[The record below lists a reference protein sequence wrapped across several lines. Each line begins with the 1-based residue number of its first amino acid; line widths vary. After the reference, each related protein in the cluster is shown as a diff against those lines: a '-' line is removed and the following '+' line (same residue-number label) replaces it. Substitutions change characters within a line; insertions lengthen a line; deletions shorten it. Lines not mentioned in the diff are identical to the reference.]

1 MATQTTNLK
10 LIKPSYTDAADITI
24 FSGNMDILDEEVNK
38 RSKEGH
44 KHKMSDI
51 EGLSL
56 KAKNVTIE
64 DATGIFASDNVEGA
78 LSELFQNVSNG
89 KSSIAKAIT
98 DKGVPASASDNFNTL
113 ANKISQI
120 ISELLDIPFPSFNVG
135 IGSVS
140 ATFNTLDSTFK
151 EFRIQGQSWQTSNIF
166 SNLVG
171 NTNYIFEAK
180 YGGNRVSKLSLLTPK
195 ANQAKP
201 KPPTANNIK
210 ADSITITAA
219 SGCKILFNGSEFDSP
234 HTFTN
239 LNNGTIY
246 EFYSFV
252 PSTNTLNKSPN
263 SDALRVQTLDELT
276 LFNNGSGPLSRNEMW
291 KIKSSTA
298 WRSWDITN
306 TISLS
311 AGYYADYRLPK
322 ARLGTSI
329 GIDLSK
335 YNTLV
340 YKVSSLVAEEP
351 GPNVAGY
358 VEVWEDGTDNIIRS
372 TRLDKAGIYKFDVS
386 DLTYVTIV
394 LGVHSQPMARATIEV
409 SEIYLT
415 N

>member
-44 KHKMSDI
+44 KHQMSDI

-78 LSELFQNVSNG
+78 LSELFTNVSNG
-89 KSSIAKAIT
+89 KSSIAQAIT
-98 DKGVPASASDNFNTL
+98 AKGVPASASDDFSTL

-120 ISELLDIPFPSFNVG
+120 ISELLNIPFPSFNVG

-140 ATFNTLDSTFK
+140 ATFDTLDSTFK
-151 EFRIQGQSWQTSNIF
+151 EFRIQGQAWQTSNIF
-166 SNLVG
+166 NNLIG
-171 NTNYIFEAK
+171 NTNYVFEAK

-201 KPPTANNIK
+201 IAPTASDIK
-210 ADSITITAA
+210 IDSITVTAP

-239 LNNGTIY
+239 LNYGTIY

-252 PSTNTLNKSPN
+252 PPTNTLNKSPN
-263 SDALRVQTLDELT
+263 SDALRVQTLDVTRLFDGVNASLPLGSFSDFNHTAADYGQKTFSVGSTIKMELK
-276 LFNNGSGPLSRNEMW
+276 NGTGTHGRFKVESRNFIPGLSEGH
-291 KIKSSTA
+291 KKLIVNVSNAYRKSSVDAVKVKFGEYGTQV
-298 WRSWDITN
+298 DISKVGKYEININSSTGYIIFDIEASQH
-306 TISLS
+306 ISIEIS
-311 AGYYADYRLPK
+311 D
-322 ARLGTSI
+322 
-329 GIDLSK
+329 
-335 YNTLV
+335 
-340 YKVSSLVAEEP
+340 
-351 GPNVAGY
+351 
-358 VEVWEDGTDNIIRS
+358 
-372 TRLDKAGIYKFDVS
+372 IYM
-386 DLTYVTIV
+386 I
-394 LGVHSQPMARATIEV
+394 
-409 SEIYLT
+409 
-415 N
+415 

>member
-1 MATQTTNLK
+1 MPAITPNIK
-10 LIKPSYTDAADITI
+10 LTKMGYGDSADISYI
-24 FSGNMDILDEEVNK
+24 NGNMDIIDEEIIKKAPKDHN
-38 RSKEGH
+38 
-44 KHKMSDI
+44 HKMEDI

-56 KAKNVTIE
+56 KAENVTIK
-64 DATGIFASDNVEGA
+64 DTQNLFKATNVEGA
-78 LSELFQNVSNG
+78 LGELFTNVDNG
-89 KSSIAKAIT
+89 KTSISKAIT
-98 DKGVPASASDNFNTL
+98 DKGVPASASDDFPTL

-135 IGSVS
+135 IGSIS

-166 SNLVG
+166 NNLTG

-201 KPPTANNIK
+201 KAPTASNIK
-210 ADSITITAA
+210 ADSITITAP
-219 SGCKILFNGSEFDSP
+219 SGCKVLFNGSEFDSP

-246 EFYSFV
+246 EFYSFI

-276 LFNNGSGPLSRNEMW
+276 LFNNGSGPLSRREMW
-291 KIKSSTA
+291 EIKSSNG
-298 WRSWDITN
+298 WRGWDITN

-311 AGYYADYRLPK
+311 TGYYADYRLPK

-340 YKVSSLVAEEP
+340 YKVSSLDFGDP
-351 GPNVAGY
+351 GSNDIGY
-358 VEVWEDGTDNIIRS
+358 VEVWEDGTSNVIRS
-372 TRLDKAGIYKFDVS
+372 ARVDKPGIYKFDVS
-386 DLTYVTIV
+386 NLAYATIV
-394 LGVHSQPMARATIEV
+394 LGIHSDPMSEATIEV

>member
-10 LIKPSYTDAADITI
+10 LTKPSYADAADITV
-24 FSGNMDILDEEVNK
+24 FSGNMDILDDEVNK
-38 RSKEGH
+38 RSKVGH
-44 KHKMSDI
+44 KHSMSDI

-56 KAKNVTIE
+56 NAKSVTIE
-64 DATGIFASDNVEGA
+64 DALGIFASNNVEGA
-78 LSELFQNVSNG
+78 LSELFQNVSSG
-89 KSSIAKAIT
+89 KSSIAQAIT
-98 DKGVPASASDNFNTL
+98 AKGVPASENDNFNTL

-140 ATFNTLDSTFK
+140 AIFNNLDNTFK
-151 EFRIQGQSWQTSNIF
+151 EFRIQGQSWQSSNIF
-166 SNLVG
+166 NNLVG
-171 NTNYIFEAK
+171 NTNYVFEAK
-180 YGGNRVSKLSLLTPK
+180 YGVNRVSKLSLLTPK
-195 ANQAKP
+195 ANQSKP
-201 KPPTANNIK
+201 KAPTASNIK
-210 ADSITITAA
+210 ADSITITAP

-234 HTFTN
+234 HTFNN

-246 EFYSFV
+246 EFYSFI

-276 LFNNGSGPLSRNEMW
+276 LFNNGSGPLSRREMW
-291 KIKSSTA
+291 EIKSSNG

-311 AGYYADYRLPK
+311 TGYYADYRLPK

-335 YNTLV
+335 YKTLV
-340 YKVSSLVAEEP
+340 YKVSSLDFGDP
-351 GPNVAGY
+351 GSNDIGY
-358 VEVWEDGTDNIIRS
+358 VEVWEDGTSNVIRS
-372 TRLDKAGIYKFDVS
+372 TRVDKPGIYKFDVS
-386 DLTYVTIV
+386 NLAYATIV
-394 LGVHSQPMARATIEV
+394 LGIHSDPMAQATIEV